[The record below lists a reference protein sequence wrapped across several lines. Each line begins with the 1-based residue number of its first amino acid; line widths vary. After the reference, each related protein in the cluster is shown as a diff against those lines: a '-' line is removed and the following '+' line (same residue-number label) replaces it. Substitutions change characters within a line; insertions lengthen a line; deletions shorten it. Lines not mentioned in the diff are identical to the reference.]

1 MTFNEFE
8 AIVKEHRPE
17 ITVFSHGEFSG
28 SKINVAVI
36 FNPSGHGKVY
46 QYNGNY
52 CNVLNRL
59 GIKAIY
65 SEDLWNLEM
74 CLKREIET
82 NGQPNIFTDEPI
94 DNSEDIARLE
104 KEIAEIK
111 RDYIIVR
118 K

>member
-1 MTFNEFE
+1 MTFKEFE
-8 AIVKEHRPE
+8 SIVKENRPE
-17 ITVFSHGEFSG
+17 ITVFSHGEFAG
-28 SKINVAVI
+28 NKINVAVI

-52 CNVLNRL
+52 CNVLNKL

-74 CLKREIET
+74 TLKRAIES

-94 DNSEDIARLE
+94 DNSEDIARLK